1 MGQTSDG
8 NEPCHKK
15 TRDSVMEEV
24 RALVERDVVGN
35 VDFPMMHQCR
45 AQVRVLPRQDG
56 SHTFLFT
63 DGVYSFSVRLDF
75 GPKPK
80 GQKPKK
86 VVVI

>member
-1 MGQTSDG
+1 
-8 NEPCHKK
+8 
-15 TRDSVMEEV
+15 MEEV
-24 RALVERDVVGN
+24 RARVERDVVGN
-35 VDFPMMHQCR
+35 VNFPMMHQCR

-75 GPKPK
+75 GAKPK
-80 GQKPKK
+80 GHKPKK